1 MKSDKKAMK
10 FTAFLSAFDEN
21 NLSWEK
27 HLPIPDGIFRE
38 MLLQAPDKRI
48 VCTLNNEYSYHCA
61 MMPKGTFHYILV
73 NNETCKKL
81 QLKVNGEVNVEIIID
96 DSKYGIN
103 ISEELEEV
111 LFSDPEG
118 SLLFHK
124 LTAGKQR
131 SLIHII
137 NKIKNTQSR
146 IEKSFVILEHLKR
159 QKGVLDFRQLN
170 ADFKEFSRKN
180 KI

>member
-1 MKSDKKAMK
+1 MK
-10 FTAFLSAFDEN
+10 FTAFLSVFDDN
-21 NLSWEK
+21 SLSWEK
-27 HLPIPDGIFRE
+27 HLPIPDAIFTE
-38 MLLQAPDKRI
+38 MLQITPDKRI
-48 VCTLNNEYSYHCA
+48 VCTLNNSLSYHCA
-61 MMPKGTFHYILV
+61 MMPKGSFHYILV

-81 QLKVNGEVNVEIIID
+81 KLQVNDEVEVEIVKD

-118 SLLFHK
+118 SLLFHQ

-137 NKIKNTQSR
+137 NKIKSSQTK
-146 IEKSFVILEHLKR
+146 IEKSFVIVEHLKR
-159 QKGVLDFRQLN
+159 QKGVLDFKKLN
-170 ADFKEFSRKN
+170 EDFKEFTQKN
-180 KI
+180 SI

>member
-1 MKSDKKAMK
+1 MK
-10 FTAFLSAFDEN
+10 FTGFLSVFDAN
-21 NLSWEK
+21 SLSWEK
-27 HLPIPDGIFRE
+27 HIPIPDEIFSA
-38 MLLQAPDKRI
+38 MIKIATDKRI
-48 VCTLNNEYSYHCA
+48 VCTINNSLSFHCA

-81 QLKVNGEVNVEIIID
+81 KLNINDEVSVEIVKD

-118 SLLFHK
+118 SLLFHR
-124 LTAGKQR
+124 LTSGKQR

-137 NKIKNTQSR
+137 NKVKNSQTK
-146 IEKSFVILEHLKR
+146 IEKSFVVLEHLKR
-159 QKGVLDFRQLN
+159 QKGVLDFKKLN
-170 ADFKEFSRKN
+170 DDFKEFTQKN
-180 KI
+180 TF

>member
-1 MKSDKKAMK
+1 MK
-10 FTAFLSAFDEN
+10 FTAFLSVFEEN
-21 NLSWEK
+21 SLSWEK
-27 HLPIPDGIFRE
+27 HIPIPDAIFTE
-38 MLLQAPDKRI
+38 MLKIAPDKRI
-48 VCTLNNEYSYHCA
+48 ICALNNSLSFHCA

-73 NNETCKKL
+73 NNEICKKL
-81 QLKVNGEVNVEIIID
+81 NLNVNDEIKVEIVKD

-118 SLLFHK
+118 SLLFHR
-124 LTAGKQR
+124 LTSGKQR

-137 NKIKNTQSR
+137 NKVKNSQTK

-159 QKGVLDFRQLN
+159 QKGTLDFKALQ
-170 ADFKEFSRKN
+170 ADFKEFAQKN
-180 KI
+180 KL

>member
-1 MKSDKKAMK
+1 MT
-10 FTAFLSAFDEN
+10 FTAFLSVFDDN
-21 NLSWEK
+21 SLSWEK
-27 HLPIPDGIFRE
+27 HLPIPDAIFTE
-38 MLLQAPDKRI
+38 MLAKSPDKRVI
-48 VCTLNNEYSYHCA
+48 CTLNQTVSFHCA
-61 MMPKGTFHYILV
+61 MMPKGHFHYILV

-81 QLKVNGEVNVEIIID
+81 KLHVNDEVEVEIVKD

-118 SLLFHK
+118 HFLFHQ
-124 LTAGKQR
+124 LTPGKQR

-137 NKIKNTQSR
+137 NKIKSSQTR

-159 QKGVLDFRQLN
+159 QKGILDFKKLN
-170 ADFKEFSRKN
+170 DDFKEFRQKN
-180 KI
+180 TI

>member
-1 MKSDKKAMK
+1 MK
-10 FTAFLSAFDEN
+10 FTAFLSVFEEN
-21 NLSWEK
+21 SLSWEK
-27 HLPIPDGIFRE
+27 HIPIPDVVFVE
-38 MLLQAPDKRI
+38 MIKIATDKRI
-48 VCTLNNEYSYHCA
+48 VCTINNSLSYHCA

-81 QLKVNGEVNVEIIID
+81 KLQVNDKVEVEIVKD

-103 ISEELEEV
+103 ISEEFEEV

-118 SLLFHK
+118 SLLFHQ

-137 NKIKNTQSR
+137 NKVKKSQTK
-146 IEKSFVILEHLKR
+146 IEKSFVLLEHLKR
-159 QKGVLDFRQLN
+159 QKGVLDFRTLN
-170 ADFKEFSRKN
+170 EGFREFAQKN
-180 KI
+180 SF

>member
-1 MKSDKKAMK
+1 MK
-10 FTAFLSAFDEN
+10 FTAYISAFDEN

-27 HLPIPDGIFRE
+27 HIPIPDAIFKE
-38 MLLQAPDKRI
+38 MLLLASDKRI
-48 VCTLNNEYSYHCA
+48 VCTLNNDYSYHCA
-61 MMPKGTFHYILV
+61 MMPKGSFHYILV
-73 NNETCKKL
+73 NNETCRKL
-81 QLKVNGEVNVEIIID
+81 KLNVHDEVTVEIIKD
-96 DSKYGIN
+96 DSQYGIN

-159 QKGVLDFRQLN
+159 QKGVLDFKQLN
-170 ADFKEFSRKN
+170 ADFKEFSQKN

>member
-1 MKSDKKAMK
+1 MK
-10 FTAFLSAFDEN
+10 FTGFLSVFDEN
-21 NLSWEK
+21 SLSWEK
-27 HLPIPDGIFRE
+27 HIPIPDAIFSV
-38 MLLQAPDKRI
+38 MIKMAADKRI
-48 VCTLNNEYSYHCA
+48 VCTINNSLSYHCA

-81 QLKVNGEVNVEIIID
+81 KLQVNDEVEVEIIKD

-124 LTAGKQR
+124 LTSGKQR

-137 NKIKNTQSR
+137 NKIKSSQTK
-146 IEKSFVILEHLKR
+146 IEKSFVILEHLKK
-159 QKGVLDFRQLN
+159 QKGVLDFKKLN
-170 ADFKEFSRKN
+170 EDFKGFRQKN
-180 KI
+180 SI